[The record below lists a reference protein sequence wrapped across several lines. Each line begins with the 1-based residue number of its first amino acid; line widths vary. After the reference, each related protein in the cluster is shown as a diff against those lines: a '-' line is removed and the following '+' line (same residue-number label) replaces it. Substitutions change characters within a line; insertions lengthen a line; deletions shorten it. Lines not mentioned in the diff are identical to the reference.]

1 MPELR
6 TPAGKPVDV
15 AGPAQAGSQEFARAM
30 AAPASDSDVAAPPPR
45 PEAPYGYKD
54 DGTPKK
60 AAGRPKNDTA
70 GRARVTTTRSGAA
83 QSPGTADPGQDARIR
98 TGMQGWAQIGG
109 VFCAVGAKAAKT
121 PALKLALQADAV
133 TVMSTGEDLA
143 EACVK
148 TAAADE
154 NFARIMDRLCALGPY
169 AALLEVGGKITTQ
182 LVRNHKPGAQLPGTM
197 HPAEIV
203 AEAERAAA
211 AAAEMSGVAH
221 PAAA

>member
-1 MPELR
+1 MSELR

-15 AGPAQAGSQEFARAM
+15 AEPVQAAGKEFARAM
-30 AAPASDSDVAAPPPR
+30 AAPASDSDVPAPPPR
-45 PEAPYGYKD
+45 PEAPYGYKE

-60 AAGRPKNDTA
+60 AAGRPKSGAD
-70 GRARVTTTRSGAA
+70 RARVTSQRTGGAPPG
-83 QSPGTADPGQDARIR
+83 PGTADPGQDARIR

-109 VFCAVGAKAAKT
+109 VLLAVGAKTVKEPGT
-121 PALKLALQADAV
+121 KLALQADAI

-143 EACVK
+143 EACVT
-148 TAAADE
+148 TAAADA
-154 NFARIMDRLCALGPY
+154 NFARVMDRLCALGPY
-169 AALLEVGGKITTQ
+169 AALLEVGGKLTTQ

-211 AAAEMSGVAH
+211 AAA
-221 PAAA
+221 AA

>member
-15 AGPAQAGSQEFARAM
+15 AEPVQAATKEFARAM
-30 AAPASDSDVAAPPPR
+30 AAPASDSDVQAPPPR

-60 AAGRPKNDTA
+60 AAGRPKNSAD
-70 GRARVTTTRSGAA
+70 RARVTADKRGAPSGA
-83 QSPGTADPGQDARIR
+83 PGAAGPGQDARIR
-98 TGMQGWAQIGG
+98 AGMQGWAQISG
-109 VFCAVGAKAAKT
+109 VLLAVGAKAAKK
-121 PALKLALQADAV
+121 PDLKLALQADAV
-133 TVMSTGEDLA
+133 TVMSTGEELA
-143 EACVK
+143 EACVT

-154 NFARIMDRLCALGPY
+154 SFARVMDRLCALGPY

-182 LVRNHKPGAQLPGTM
+182 LVRNHKPAAALPGTV
-197 HPAEIV
+197 HPADVV

-211 AAAEMSGVAH
+211 AAAEMSGVA
-221 PAAA
+221 AAAV